1 MTAAFLN
8 GCRVGIAERA
18 PDGLTMTDYDRVQM
32 LTYARL
38 LDAERDD
45 YDWTDVALEVL
56 DLDVAADAAGARHCW
71 QSHLDRAH
79 WIVGEGLAAAIVRDA
94 KSCRNRRS

>member
-1 MTAAFLN
+1 
-8 GCRVGIAERA
+8 
-18 PDGLTMTDYDRVQM
+18 MTDYDRTHI

-45 YDWTDVALEVL
+45 YDWTDVAMEVL
-56 DLDVAADAAGARHCW
+56 DLDVAADPGGAKSCW

-79 WIVGEGLAAAIVRDA
+79 WFVDGGFAA
-94 KSCRNRRS
+94 

>member
-1 MTAAFLN
+1 MTTSFLN
-8 GCRVGIAERA
+8 RCRCGIAERA
-18 PDGLTMTDYDRVQM
+18 PRASVLTDYDRTHI

-45 YDWTDVALEVL
+45 YDWTDVAMEVL
-56 DLDVAADAAGARHCW
+56 DLDVAADPGGAKSCW

-79 WIVGEGLAAAIVRDA
+79 WFVNGGFAA
-94 KSCRNRRS
+94 

>member
-1 MTAAFLN
+1 MTVSFLKQ
-8 GCRVGIAERA
+8 CRCGIAERA
-18 PDGLTMTDYDRVQM
+18 PDTSFLTDYDRTHI

-45 YDWTDVALEVL
+45 YDWTDVAMEVL
-56 DLDVAADAAGARHCW
+56 DLDVAADPGGAKSCW

-79 WIVGEGLAAAIVRDA
+79 WFVDGGFAA
-94 KSCRNRRS
+94 

>member
-1 MTAAFLN
+1 MDYLSR
-8 GCRVGIAERA
+8 CRVGICAQA
-18 PDGLTMTDYDRVQM
+18 PDVPAMTDYDRTHI

-45 YDWTDVALEVL
+45 YDWTDVAMEVL
-56 DLDVAADAAGARHCW
+56 DLDVAADPCGAKICW

-79 WIVGEGLAAAIVRDA
+79 WFVDGGFAA
-94 KSCRNRRS
+94 